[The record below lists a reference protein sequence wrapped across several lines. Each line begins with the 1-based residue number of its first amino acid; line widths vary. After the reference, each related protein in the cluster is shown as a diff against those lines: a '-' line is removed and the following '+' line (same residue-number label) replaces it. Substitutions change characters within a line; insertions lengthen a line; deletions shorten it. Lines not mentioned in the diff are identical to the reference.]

1 MQKKAVKKEVKKIV
15 QANDSV
21 LEFLKNIENK
31 YIEDES
37 EKNTFSDVYRHLENM
52 NVLFNRFGAM

>member
-37 EKNTFSDVYRHLENM
+37 EKNTFSDVYAHLENM
-52 NVLFNRFGAM
+52 NLLFNRFGAM

>member
-21 LEFLKNIENK
+21 FEFLKNIENK
-31 YIEDES
+31 YIEDEL
-37 EKNTFSDVYRHLENM
+37 EKNTFSI
-52 NVLFNRFGAM
+52 G

>member
-37 EKNTFSDVYRHLENM
+37 EKNTFSDVYIHLENM

>member
-21 LEFLKNIENK
+21 FEFLKNIENK
-31 YIEDES
+31 YIEDEL

-52 NVLFNRFGAM
+52 NLLFSRFGAM

>member
-21 LEFLKNIENK
+21 LEFLKNIEKK
-31 YIEDES
+31 YIEDEL
-37 EKNTFSDVYRHLENM
+37 EKNTFSDVYAHLENM

>member
-21 LEFLKNIENK
+21 LEFLKNIEK
-31 YIEDES
+31 
-37 EKNTFSDVYRHLENM
+37 
-52 NVLFNRFGAM
+52 